1 MRNSQQSKC
10 DHQSTNIVEV
20 LQELHFPSVAVFHGE
35 GRRFVEEVPSQ
46 CGRRV
51 HTDEQVIHTS
61 PSNAS
66 FENERIADGWR
77 KTTERNTPEKDI
89 ALGQKTPFHG
99 YDLTHDN

>member
-1 MRNSQQSKC
+1 MRNSQQAKG

-20 LQELHFPSVAVFHGE
+20 LQELNFASKSVLHRE
-35 GRRFVEEVPSQ
+35 GGRLVEEVPCQ

-51 HTDEQVIHTS
+51 HADKQVIDTS
-61 PSNAS
+61 PSNAC